1 MRQCRVLVDPV
12 TAVGTTLT
20 QVSGYVCSKV
30 SFRFKLTLSII
41 KYDVMSLMIV
51 NIYRTNI
58 INRTEIY
65 RNRFEISALLL
76 FALSKYEY
84 FLETFKNLYPLHPR
98 QILPPDL

>member
-20 QVSGYVCSKV
+20 QVSGYVCSIV
-30 SFRFKLTLSII
+30 SFRFKLTLSI

-51 NIYRTNI
+51 NIYKTKL

-65 RNRFEISALLL
+65 RYRFEISALLL

-84 FLETFKNLYPLHPR
+84 FLETIKNLYPLHLR

>member
-51 NIYRTNI
+51 NIYRK
-58 INRTEIY
+58 TEQKYI
-65 RNRFEISALLL
+65 EIDL
-76 FALSKYEY
+76 K
-84 FLETFKNLYPLHPR
+84 FLH
-98 QILPPDL
+98 